1 MRARIEGGDG
11 PATSK
16 RPLALKALIVAML
29 ALVLLALPTGVLLI
43 SDPSGKVIGGDVIL
57 PVITGSLTFIHDFTL
72 IGAWLLAVYGLLPLA
87 LAFGLLRRDRL
98 AWYITVLLGFTVI
111 AWIGVE
117 IALFYSLGFTPMYP
131 LIGGIGLAMTTLSL
145 LPSVRSYYVRGGP
158 SRL

>member
-111 AWIGVE
+111 AWIGV
-117 IALFYSLGFTPMYP
+117 
-131 LIGGIGLAMTTLSL
+131 
-145 LPSVRSYYVRGGP
+145 
-158 SRL
+158 